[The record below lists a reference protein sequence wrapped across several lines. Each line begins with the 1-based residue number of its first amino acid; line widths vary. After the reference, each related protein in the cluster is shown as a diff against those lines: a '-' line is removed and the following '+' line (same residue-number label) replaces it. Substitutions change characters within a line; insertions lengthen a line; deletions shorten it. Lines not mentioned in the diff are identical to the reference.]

1 MNYPNKVTA
10 VMSRNTVKGELLRK
24 LAAKPNQRVD
34 VDEKLNKW
42 SVATAYTPKD
52 ILEMFDVV
60 ENQEM
65 APAAA

>member
-10 VMSRNTVKGELLRK
+10 VMSRPTAKGELLRK
-24 LAAKPNQRVD
+24 LAAKPNQQIN

-52 ILEMFDVV
+52 ILLMLEIV

-65 APAAA
+65 ACAAA

>member
-1 MNYPNKVTA
+1 MSKNTA
-10 VMSRNTVKGELLRK
+10 RGELFRR
-24 LAAKPNQRVD
+24 LAAKPNHQID

-42 SVATAYTPKD
+42 SSASAYTPRD